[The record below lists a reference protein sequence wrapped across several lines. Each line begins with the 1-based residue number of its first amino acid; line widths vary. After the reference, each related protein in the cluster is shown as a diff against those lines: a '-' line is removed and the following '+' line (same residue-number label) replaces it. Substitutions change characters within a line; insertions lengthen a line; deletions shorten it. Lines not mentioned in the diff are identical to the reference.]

1 MLPLRTDRKA
11 RQNTKTPAWY
21 IREPPRQ
28 PGLEESKFWEEGASE
43 EKWAIHSLWE
53 QGKRL
58 RIGAGGPHRLSLP
71 ADRETS
77 RACEKL
83 LGLQGPKSGMWMAR
97 FLVRREKQRTE
108 PDAAGFPLQMFA
120 ELRRCVGL
128 KTKNK
133 GRKPLKSR
141 KYFFVTLWS

>member
-1 MLPLRTDRKA
+1 
-11 RQNTKTPAWY
+11 
-21 IREPPRQ
+21 
-28 PGLEESKFWEEGASE
+28 
-43 EKWAIHSLWE
+43 
-53 QGKRL
+53 
-58 RIGAGGPHRLSLP
+58 
-71 ADRETS
+71 
-77 RACEKL
+77 
-83 LGLQGPKSGMWMAR
+83 MAR

-141 KYFFVTLWS
+141 KYFFLSPCGPKETKVRVQELRD